1 MPIIRAVEFF
11 PLRIKLLIF
20 CGWNLLFWDCIC
32 LFRVNL
38 VTFSLWLFFAFAQ
51 GADVEVS
58 CRILLFSSLMNRKR
72 PSSIRNFLSPLLSEW
87 ALWWSLNLPWAMSGL
102 LSKTLIKL
110 AKNHCITPEKNAY
123 FLRNDW
129 IMSSSAV
136 LNRIFPQAS
145 LEALAGLNVQLQR

>member
-1 MPIIRAVEFF
+1 
-11 PLRIKLLIF
+11 
-20 CGWNLLFWDCIC
+20 
-32 LFRVNL
+32 
-38 VTFSLWLFFAFAQ
+38 
-51 GADVEVS
+51 
-58 CRILLFSSLMNRKR
+58 
-72 PSSIRNFLSPLLSEW
+72 
-87 ALWWSLNLPWAMSGL
+87 MSGL

-123 FLRNDW
+123 FLRNELIILRNDW

>member
-1 MPIIRAVEFF
+1 M
-11 PLRIKLLIF
+11 KLSIF
-20 CGWNLLFWDCIC
+20 CGWNVLFWDCIY

-58 CRILLFSSLMNRKR
+58 CRILLFSSLMNIKR

-123 FLRNDW
+123 FLRNKWIILRNDW

-145 LEALAGLNVQLQR
+145 LEALAGLTVQLQR